1 MPEETRSEIY
11 DSYIQVLAEIE
22 QLTPDAQGSTGS
34 RGYKYLKLST
44 LLEKIKP
51 VFARHNLGFYQSVDF
66 ELSAPQPWRIYNQQV
81 NTKGRY
87 SKEPPTTI
95 EQPIMIS
102 VVNTYIFNSTNSGDQ
117 VNHLRVGSY
126 PVVMTG
132 DPKANGSAVTY
143 ARRYSLFAALG
154 IYPDPDDDGTVAQTQ
169 YVPQQAPQTTSA
181 WKEEQRAAQA
191 QPNPPQQQQQQRNQS
206 RPQQQPQTQPQQSTP
221 APPMQSDSNTGITED
236 EAKTLWELCK
246 SVGVDLLTTASQIK
260 GHKVTKLRELT
271 KEDAQLV
278 RARIDQAL
286 GTHYASA

>member
-1 MPEETRSEIY
+1 MAESNQSELY
-11 DSYIQVLAEIE
+11 DSYIKVLGEIDP
-22 QLTPDAQGSTGS
+22 LTPDAQGTTGA
-34 RGYKYLKLST
+34 RDYKYLKLST
-44 LLEKIKP
+44 LLAEIKP
-51 VFARHNLGFYQSVDF
+51 VFAKYHLGFYQSVDF
-66 ELSAPQPWRIYNQQV
+66 ELNAPQPWRIYNQPL
-81 NTKGRY
+81 NPKGRY
-87 SKEPPTTI
+87 SKDVQATI

-102 VVNTYIFNSTNSGDQ
+102 VVNTYIFNAGKGEQQN
-117 VNHLRVGSY
+117 RIKVGSY

-154 IYPDPDDDGTVAQTQ
+154 IYPDPDDDGTAAQTQ
-169 YVPQQAPQTTSA
+169 YVPQQQPQTTSPWQQA
-181 WKEEQRAAQA
+181 QRAAQA
-191 QPNPPQQQQQQRNQS
+191 QHTPPQRQLDKPKSQKQA
-206 RPQQQPQTQPQQSTP
+206 QPQPQQSNP

>member
-1 MPEETRSEIY
+1 MAESTQSELY
-11 DSYIQVLAEIE
+11 DSYIKVLGEIDP
-22 QLTPDAQGSTGS
+22 LTPDAQGTTGA
-34 RGYKYLKLST
+34 RDYKYLKLST
-44 LLEKIKP
+44 LLAEIKP
-51 VFARHNLGFYQSVDF
+51 VFAKHHLGFYQSVDF
-66 ELSAPQPWRIYNQQV
+66 ELNAPQPWRIYNQPL
-81 NTKGRY
+81 NPKGRY
-87 SKEPPTTI
+87 SKDVQATM

-102 VVNTYIFNSTNSGDQ
+102 VVNTYIFNAGKGEQQN
-117 VNHLRVGSY
+117 RIKVGSY

-154 IYPDPDDDGTVAQTQ
+154 IYPDPDDDGTAAQTQ

-181 WKEEQRAAQA
+181 WQQAQRAVQA
-191 QPNPPQQQQQQRNQS
+191 QPNPQQLPQQQKNK
-206 RPQQQPQTQPQQSTP
+206 PQFQPQPQQSNP
-221 APPMQSDSNTGITED
+221 APPMQPDSSTGITKD
-236 EAKTLWELCK
+236 EADALWQLCK
-246 SVGVDLLTTASQIK
+246 SVGVDLYTTASQIK